1 MLGIEVDVEKLI
13 FSLPEEAKNHLV
25 KELSEWCKRGVRK
38 RVREWQ
44 QLAGW
49 INWAFN
55 VFPLLRPS
63 LNNVYAKLKGKGQG
77 ARVWTN
83 TAMREDLEWAKSK
96 LDESDGVCL
105 FKSLAWDVHKA
116 TCVAMTDACPEGYAF
131 WFPDLN
137 KGFVAP
143 TPKGTPS
150 TQIFFMKLWW
160 FYLLCTTLNSIFQ
173 LAANWSSTQII

>member
-1 MLGIEVDVEKLI
+1 MLGIEVDAEKLT
-13 FSLPEEAKNHLV
+13 FSLPEEAKNHLA
-25 KELSEWCKRGVRK
+25 KELSEWCKSGVRK

-55 VFPLLRPS
+55 IFPLLQPS
-63 LNNVYAKLKGKGQG
+63 LNNIYAKLKGKEQG

-96 LDESDGVCL
+96 LDESDGVRL

-131 WFPDLN
+131 WFPDLT
-137 KGFVAP
+137 KVLLHLHLKELLQHKYFLQSSGGFICFA
-143 TPKGTPS
+143 
-150 TQIFFMKLWW
+150 QH
-160 FYLLCTTLNSIFQ
+160 SI
-173 LAANWSSTQII
+173 SSSSW